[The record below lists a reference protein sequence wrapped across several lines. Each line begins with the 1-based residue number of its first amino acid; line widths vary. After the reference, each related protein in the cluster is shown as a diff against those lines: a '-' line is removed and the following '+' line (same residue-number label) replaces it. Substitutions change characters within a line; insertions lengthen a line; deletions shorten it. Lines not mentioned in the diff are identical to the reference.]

1 MMENSAERI
10 AQRPIH
16 ALEAACLR
24 EYAYNHGAD
33 IYSFMKRYNIG
44 ESDFGRIMDQAAK
57 GQHVIAHRLFGH
69 HLVYDFP
76 MDNPQVIGDF
86 LEHELSDLFTKQ
98 GLPII
103 PGDILKD
110 TGMLKYCNKLTA
122 NWNFV
127 NGFDIL
133 SATIAIYKSVK
144 SFNLAFRNE
153 YSIQDIEG
161 FAKSI
166 GVGALEA
173 AIAFSTANPF
183 LLIGAVIQLTAGIRA
198 LFNEGCVVSF
208 SLKLNSYGIDI
219 KLDEVSLSNI
229 LRMYDLGQ
237 CLDNLGI
244 DKQIE
249 QCSLERKLDRL
260 E

>member
-1 MMENSAERI
+1 MENSEERTE
-10 AQRPIH
+10 PEPLH
-16 ALEAACLR
+16 PLGAACLR
-24 EYAYNHGAD
+24 EYAYNNGAD
-33 IYSFMKRYNIG
+33 IYSFMKRYDIG
-44 ESDFGRIMDQAAK
+44 ESDFGSIMDQAAK

-76 MDNPQVIGDF
+76 IDNPQVMGDF
-86 LEHELSDLFTKQ
+86 LEHEFSDLFTKQ

-103 PGDILKD
+103 PGDMLKD
-110 TGMLKYCNKLTA
+110 AGMLKYCNQLTA

-133 SATIAIYKSVK
+133 SATIAIYQSVK
-144 SFNLAFRNE
+144 SFNAAFRNE

-183 LLIGAVIQLTAGIRA
+183 LLIGSVIQLTAGIRA

-208 SLKLNSYGIDI
+208 SLKLNAYGIEVI
-219 KLDEVSLSNI
+219 LDELSLSNI
-229 LRMYDLGQ
+229 LRMYDLSES
-237 CLDNLGI
+237 LDNLGI
-244 DKQIE
+244 NKQIE
-249 QCSLERKLDRL
+249 QCSLEKML
-260 E
+260 EQLK